1 MIGHDET
8 IAVGYDG
15 TPGAKAAARWA
26 LDMASRL
33 GCPVV
38 LIHATGMLGRTE
50 EAQLVADLEEEA
62 QILSGEYGLEPGQVR
77 WHMSEGDPCSALLR
91 AADPP
96 VGARCV
102 VVGSRGHQHAA
113 GLPLGSTSHELAE
126 HSRVPVVIIP
136 APIGR

>member
-1 MIGHDET
+1 MIEKNET

-26 LDMASRL
+26 LEMASQL
-33 GCPVV
+33 GCSVV
-38 LIHATGMLGRTE
+38 LIHAIGMLGRTDE
-50 EAQLVADLEEEA
+50 RQLVIDLEEEA
-62 QILSGEYGLEPGQVR
+62 QVLSSEYGIEPGRLR
-77 WHMSEGDPCSALLR
+77 WHISEGDPCSALLR

-96 VGARCV
+96 LSARCV
-102 VVGSRGHQHAA
+102 VVGSRGHQSAI

-136 APIGR
+136 APLRR